1 MDISASTRRGFVA
14 ALLGMGVL
22 GARPL
27 ADPPLAEPDG
37 LLRLPDRAL
46 RLTRTLERGQ
56 SEGGGAV
63 ITVRRWWDV
72 TFQRQGR
79 GTVVT
84 GRQTGA
90 AVDAPPNLAELA
102 RIEQQRDA
110 SGMFPLMLSENG
122 AILTAPVPPGESDPV
137 AAALRAAEGFIARQP
152 VPTDER
158 ARARFYLAEVHRAG
172 SGLLDALPGDLL
184 YPAGVPVERSEVVA
198 LPDGLTGRFVL
209 SYKALPQ
216 PDAPWLARAERRVIT
231 SVGGMDRQATEVW
244 TLGPL

>member
-1 MDISASTRRGFVA
+1 MSASTRRGFVA
-14 ALLGMGVL
+14 ALLGTGVM

-27 ADPPLAEPDG
+27 ADPSPAPPQG
-37 LLRLPDRAL
+37 LLRLPDQAL

-56 SEGGGAV
+56 GEGGTAA

-90 AVDAPPNLAELA
+90 AVDAPPELAALA

-110 SGMFPLMLSENG
+110 SGMFPLILSENG
-122 AILTAPVPPGESDPV
+122 AILTAPVPPGESDTV
-137 AAALRAAEGFIARQP
+137 AAAMRAAEAVIARQP

-158 ARARFYLAEVHRAG
+158 ARARFYLAEVHRTG
-172 SGLLDALPGDLL
+172 SGLLDALPGDLF
-184 YPAGVPVERSEVVA
+184 YPAGIPVERSEAVA
-198 LPDGLTGRFVL
+198 LPNGLTGRFVL

-231 SVGGMDRQATEVW
+231 SVGGIDRQASEVW
-244 TLGPL
+244 TLGPV

>member
-1 MDISASTRRGFVA
+1 MSASTRRGFVA
-14 ALLGMGVL
+14 ALLGMGVM

-27 ADPPLAEPDG
+27 ADPPLAEPQG
-37 LLRLPDRAL
+37 LLRLPDQAL
-46 RLTRTLERGQ
+46 RLTRTLERGLG
-56 SEGGGAV
+56 EGGGAA

-79 GTVVT
+79 GTVVN

-90 AVDAPPNLAELA
+90 AVDAPPSLEALA

-122 AILTAPVPPGESDPV
+122 AILTTRVAPDESDTV
-137 AAALRAAEGFIARQP
+137 TAALRAAESFIAGQP
-152 VPTDER
+152 VPTDQR

-184 YPAGVPVERSEVVA
+184 YPAGVPVERSEVVT
-198 LPDGLTGRFVL
+198 LPDGVTGRFVL
-209 SYKALPQ
+209 SYKAVPQ

-231 SVGGMDRQATEVW
+231 TVDGYDRQAAEVW

>member
-1 MDISASTRRGFVA
+1 MDTSASTRRGFVA
-14 ALLGMGVL
+14 MLLGIGVL

-27 ADPPLAEPDG
+27 ADPPLAEPQG
-37 LLRLPDRAL
+37 LLRLPGQAL
-46 RLTRTLERGQ
+46 RLTRVLERGQ
-56 SEGGGAV
+56 GTGGTAA

-79 GTVVT
+79 GTVVS

-90 AVDAPPNLAELA
+90 TVDAPPFLAELA

-122 AILTAPVPPGESDPV
+122 AILTAPMAPGESDTV
-137 AAALRAAEGFIARQP
+137 AAALRAAEGVIARQP
-152 VPTDER
+152 VPPDER
-158 ARARFYLAEVHRAG
+158 TRARFYLAEVHRAG

-184 YPAGVPVERSEVVA
+184 YPAGIPVERSEVVA

-209 SYKALPQ
+209 SYKAVPQ

-231 SVGGMDRQATEVW
+231 SVGGIDRQASEVW
-244 TLGPL
+244 TLGPP

>member
-1 MDISASTRRGFVA
+1 MDVSASTRRGFVA
-14 ALLGMGVL
+14 VLLGIGAM

-27 ADPPLAEPDG
+27 ADPPLAEPEG
-37 LLRLPDRAL
+37 LLRLPDQTL
-46 RLTRTLERGQ
+46 RLTRVLERGQ
-56 SEGGGAV
+56 GAGGTAA

-79 GTVVT
+79 GTVVS

-90 AVDAPPNLAELA
+90 TVDAPPHLAELA

-122 AILTAPVPPGESDPV
+122 AILTAPVPQGETDTV

-152 VPTDER
+152 VPPDER
-158 ARARFYLAEVHRAG
+158 TRARLYLAEVHRAG

-231 SVGGMDRQATEVW
+231 SVGEVDRQASEVW
-244 TLGPL
+244 VLEPL

>member
-1 MDISASTRRGFVA
+1 M
-14 ALLGMGVL
+14 
-22 GARPL
+22 GARPF
-27 ADPPLAEPDG
+27 ADAPSPDPQG
-37 LLRLPDRAL
+37 LLRLPDRPL

-56 SEGGGAV
+56 GEGGTAA

-90 AVDAPPNLAELA
+90 KVDAPPYLAELA

-122 AILTAPVPPGESDPV
+122 AILTAPAAPVESDAV
-137 AAALRAAEGFIARQP
+137 TAALRAAEDFIARQP
-152 VPTDER
+152 LPDDDR
-158 ARARFYLAEVHRAG
+158 ARIRFYLAGVHRAG

-184 YPAGVPVERSEVVA
+184 FPSGIPVERSEAVA
-198 LPDGLTGRFVL
+198 LPDGLTGLFVL
-209 SYKALPQ
+209 SYKAVPQ
-216 PDAPWLARAERRVIT
+216 PGAPWLARAERRVIT
-231 SVGGMDRQATEVW
+231 SVNGMDRQAAEVW
-244 TLGPL
+244 TLGSI